1 MRAAGNKRGNNL
13 TVFEA
18 QSGQK
23 VAIVGGGPAG
33 LMAAEQLARAGYA
46 VTVYDRMATLAR
58 KFQRAGIGGLNLTH
72 SEPLDAFMA
81 RYGAAAEW
89 MAPFVRAFPP
99 ETLRAWSE
107 GLGHP
112 TFVGSSGRVFPK
124 EMKASPLLR
133 AWLKRLDGL
142 GVSFVLRSRWLG
154 WDEDGR
160 LRFCAAD
167 GSESR
172 VTADAVLLALGGAS
186 WPQLGSDGAWTQ
198 LLAARGVT
206 IAALRPANCGFG
218 FADDAG
224 VPEKFVGQPLK
235 PVVASFGGVTRQG
248 ELMIA
253 RDGLEGGLIYAFSA
267 ALRDEIEAKGQAIL
281 TLDLRPGVEVAAL
294 ARKLSSPRGSQSLS
308 NFLRKFGGLSPQAI
322 AILRAA
328 AGGDLPVN
336 PQALAA
342 LIKRAPLRLTR
353 VGGMARAISSAGGV
367 ARGEVDAQLMLKKVP
382 GLFVAGEMVD
392 WEAPTGGY
400 LLQGCFSTGVAA
412 ARGIEAWLRGQRS
425 PA

>member
-1 MRAAGNKRGNNL
+1 M

-18 QSGQK
+18 QAGQK
-23 VAIVGGGPAG
+23 VAIIGGGPAG
-33 LMAAEQLARAGYA
+33 LMAAEHLTRAGYA

-72 SEPLDAFMA
+72 SEPLDAFME

-89 MAPFVRAFPP
+89 MEPFLRAFPP
-99 ETLRAWSE
+99 EALRAWSE
-107 GLGHP
+107 GLGHS
-112 TFVGSSGRVFPK
+112 TFVGSSGRVFPT
-124 EMKASPLLR
+124 EMKAAPLLR
-133 AWLKRLDGL
+133 DWLKRLDGL
-142 GVSFVLRSRWLG
+142 GVSFVMRCRWLG
-154 WDEDGR
+154 WDDDGL

-167 GSESR
+167 GTESR
-172 VTADAVLLALGGAS
+172 VAADAVLLALGGAS

-218 FADDAG
+218 FAEGAALA
-224 VPEKFVGQPLK
+224 EKFIGQPLK

-248 ELMIA
+248 EIMIA
-253 RDGLEGGLIYAFSA
+253 RDGVEGGLIYAFSA
-267 ALRDEIEAKGQAIL
+267 ALRDEIEAKGQAVL
-281 TLDLRPGVEVAAL
+281 TLDLRPGVQTEAL

-308 NFLRKFGGLSPQAI
+308 NFLRKFGGLSPVAI
-322 AILRAA
+322 AVLRAA
-328 AGGDLPVN
+328 AGGDLPVD
-336 PQALAA
+336 PQALAV

-353 VGGMARAISSAGGV
+353 VGGLARAISSAGGV
-367 ARGEVDAQLMLKKVP
+367 ARDEVDAQLMLKKAP
-382 GLFVAGEMVD
+382 GTFVAGEMLD

-412 ARGIEAWLRGQRS
+412 ARGIDGWLRGRRS